1 MIPLEEQLTTILTP
15 ICGNELYPIGHPD
28 PDGLISSV
36 SDTFTIFT
44 VVGGQSFNVLEGDL
58 DISRVRLQISTYAM
72 DYTEFKAKQR
82 AIAAA
87 MQAANVLA
95 NGCIASHEDV
105 YSKVGAL
112 KNVSVTVPTEGKE
125 QDTKRF
131 YCHAEYYCWIAE

>member
-1 MIPLEEQLTTILTP
+1 MISLEEQLTTILTP
-15 ICGNELYPIGHPD
+15 ICGDEIYPIGHPD
-28 PDGLISSV
+28 PDGLIASV

-44 VVGGQSFNVLEGDL
+44 VVGGQSYNNLEGDAG
-58 DISRVRLQISTYAM
+58 ISRVRLQISTYAM

-95 NGCIASHEDV
+95 TDSGATYNDV
-105 YSKVGAL
+105 VGAL
-112 KNVSVTVPTEGKE
+112 KNISTTVPTEGKE

-131 YCHAEYYCWIAE
+131 YVHMEYYVWTVE

>member
-15 ICGNELYPIGHPD
+15 ICGDELYPIGHPD

-44 VVGGQSFNVLEGDL
+44 VVGGQSYNVLEGDL

-72 DYTEFKAKQR
+72 DYTEFKATQR

-95 NGCIASHEDV
+95 NSCIDSHEDV

-112 KNVSVTVPTEGKE
+112 KNVSVSVPTEGKE

-131 YCHAEYYCWIAE
+131 YVHQEFYIFVAE